1 MKSLKWWPVWGLT
14 KRLTERKRYATE
26 QTVETKVKIF
36 RKSLHIYPID
46 VGNSNDLNFDIRA
59 LQAPQYNIHRF
70 GIFFADVPRHAD
82 VLLVLGRPTEKM
94 VPVLMETIN
103 QMPEPFSIV
112 VVENGEDPTRGRSQT
127 NVDIENL
134 NLPNVVAH
142 LTKYRE
148 PGELIALFLKIKGG
162 AN

>member
-1 MKSLKWWPVWGLT
+1 MKWWPVWGLT
-14 KRLTERKRYATE
+14 KRLTERTRYATE
-26 QTVETKVKIF
+26 LTIESKGQIF

-82 VLLVLGRPTEKM
+82 LLLVLGRPTEKM
-94 VPVLMETIN
+94 VPILMETIN

-112 VVENGEDPTRGRSQT
+112 VVENAEDATRGGSQT
-127 NVDIENL
+127 GVDIESL
-134 NLPNVVAH
+134 NLPHVVAR
-142 LTKYRE
+142 LMKYRE
-148 PGELIALFLKIKGG
+148 PGELIALFLRIKGG
-162 AN
+162 TN

>member
-1 MKSLKWWPVWGLT
+1 MKWWPVWGLT
-14 KRLTERKRYATE
+14 KGLTERKPYATE
-26 QTVETKVKIF
+26 LTVETKETIF

-70 GIFFADVPRHAD
+70 GVFFADVPRHAD

-94 VPVLMETIN
+94 VPVLMETVN

-112 VVENGEDPTRGRSQT
+112 VVENEESTRGRSQT
-127 NVDIENL
+127 GVDIKSL
-134 NLPNVVAH
+134 NLPNVVVH
-142 LTKYRE
+142 LTNYRE
-148 PGELIALFLKIKGG
+148 PGELIALFLKIKEGT
-162 AN
+162 N